1 MGGVLASDKLSLLE
15 SAEERYRRRR
25 EEAAQMRGV
34 SGGDGADSPF
44 SKDSSSFSGT
54 LKFLAAASLFGM
66 FALSRYQK
74 CSPNEVLVVFG
85 LTRGN
90 RAKLVHG
97 GGTFVW
103 PIIQEFR
110 ALELEPFAVEVPLE
124 KALSLE
130 KVRVSVPSVFT
141 LAIGTERTIMENAS
155 LRLLDMD
162 HEGIEHQALEII
174 TGQLRQVIASMTI
187 EQINQDREYFE
198 ETIRSH
204 VGKELE
210 KIGLILINVNI
221 TNIEDDSGV
230 IEAMGRKA
238 TAEVVQRAEV
248 DVALHNKE
256 GAIGKAA
263 QERDMRIG
271 VAENEQMA
279 SIRTAE
285 LMAKQTEGENLAAQ
299 TIAQSNAELQINK
312 AEAYERGEIK
322 ERQAKAA
329 VVEAETN
336 ALAKVALAEAKRV
349 EQEKRSELEAP
360 AKAMRAKILVDSE
373 AQAEKSRIEAE
384 GEAKAAF
391 AKYEAE
397 ARGNYELLA
406 RKAEGLGMIVRE
418 SGGPQE
424 AFRLL
429 MVDSVPQL
437 AETSAKAISN
447 IKFDKVVVW
456 DGGNSG
462 GGGAGDGGPSAT
474 SNFIR
479 GMTHGLPPAMDVLRH
494 VGGID
499 GLDKLLLADGG
510 KAEAGK
516 KEAAAPVA
524 SNASKLGDSGETPEK

>member
-1 MGGVLASDKLSLLE
+1 LGTALA
-15 SAEERYRRRR
+15 
-25 EEAAQMRGV
+25 V
-34 SGGDGADSPF
+34 
-44 SKDSSSFSGT
+44 
-54 LKFLAAASLFGM
+54 AAAMLGA
-66 FALSRYQK
+66 FALSRYQR
-74 CSPNEVLVVFG
+74 CSPNEVIVVFG
-85 LTRGN
+85 LTGSKK
-90 RAKLVHG
+90 AKLVHG

-110 ALELEPFAVEVPLE
+110 TLQLEPFAVEVPLE

-141 LAIGTERTIMENAS
+141 LAVGTEQNVMYNAS

-162 HEGIEHQALEII
+162 HDGIEHQALEII

-187 EQINQDREYFE
+187 EQINRDRERFE
-198 ETIRSH
+198 NTIRSH

-210 KIGLILINVNI
+210 KVGLVLINVNI

-248 DVALHNKE
+248 DVATHNKE
-256 GAIGKAA
+256 GAIGKSL
-263 QERDMRIG
+263 QERDMQIG
-271 VAENEQMA
+271 VAENEQMSA
-279 SIRTAE
+279 VRTAE
-285 LMAKQTEGENLAAQ
+285 LYATQQQGENTAAK
-299 TIAQSNAELQINK
+299 TIAESNSELQIAK
-312 AEAYERGEIK
+312 ASAYERGEVK

-329 VVEAETN
+329 VLEAESR
-336 ALAKVALAEAKRV
+336 ALAQSALAEAERV
-349 EQEKRSELEAP
+349 EAEKRSEFEAP
-360 AKAMRAKILVDSE
+360 AKAMKAKIIVDSE
-373 AQAEKSRIEAE
+373 AQAEQSRIEAE
-384 GEAKAAF
+384 GEAQAAF
-391 AKYEAE
+391 LKYEAE

-424 AFRLL
+424 AFRL
-429 MVDSVPQL
+429 MMIDSVPHL

-462 GGGAGDGGPSAT
+462 GGNGDGGGGPTAT

-510 KAEAGK
+510 KGDAAQEAMLAALGK
-516 KEAAAPVA
+516 AQQGEEEGDEA
-524 SNASKLGDSGETPEK
+524 SEEKK